1 MIYNNYYFGINSI
14 WWFIWVCIVV
24 WIFITPYDIPGQR
37 NKKNAPLDILLKQF
51 ASGVITKEE
60 Y

>member
-1 MIYNNYYFGINSI
+1 MIYNNYYFGMNSI
-14 WWFIWVCIVV
+14 GWFIWVCIVA